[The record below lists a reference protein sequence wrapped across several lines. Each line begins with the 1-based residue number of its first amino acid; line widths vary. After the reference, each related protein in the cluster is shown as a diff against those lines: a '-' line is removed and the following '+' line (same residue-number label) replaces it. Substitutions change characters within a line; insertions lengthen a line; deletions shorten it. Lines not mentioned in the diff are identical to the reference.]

1 MLVITRRVGER
12 IRIGPSVIVTAQGSG
27 SGAALLEI
35 TTPLSITVLPEGL
48 KLQKEYAAQ
57 DIAYDTPDA
66 ARGKP
71 RQTKPDEPEAKRSAA
86 RKNNSTEP
94 DVKGSAARKN
104 NLTEPDVKRSEERA
118 DNQGETSRFTYG
130 DLRPPIA
137 VMRAVD
143 ESLLIGSEIEVMVVS
158 AKNDVVKLGV
168 KAPRHVQ
175 VLREEVFERIAEE
188 TAAAAAARGV
198 PEIPDELRR
207 LMKPKEDEE

>member
-35 TTPLSITVLPEGL
+35 ITPLSITILPEGL
-48 KLQKEYAAQ
+48 KLQKESAAPETSESTRRLE
-57 DIAYDTPDA
+57 DPPDA
-66 ARGKP
+66 
-71 RQTKPDEPEAKRSAA
+71 Q
-86 RKNNSTEP
+86 
-94 DVKGSAARKN
+94 
-104 NLTEPDVKRSEERA
+104 
-118 DNQGETSRFTYG
+118 RFTHG
-130 DLRPPIA
+130 ESRPPVS

-143 ESLLIGSEIEVMVVS
+143 ESLRIGSEIEVMVVS

-188 TAAAAAARGV
+188 TAAAAAAKGV

>member
-48 KLQKEYAAQ
+48 KLQKEYAAP

-71 RQTKPDEPEAKRSAA
+71 LQTKPDEPDVKRSAA

-94 DVKGSAARKN
+94 DVKRSA
-104 NLTEPDVKRSEERA
+104 ERA
-118 DNQGETSRFTYG
+118 DDQGETSRFTYG